1 MAGRKK
7 SVASKLIDTYQQRL
21 KQQAAERKRAEAAAR
36 KLADQER
43 RAQAAAEKKAQ
54 QQEAARKRKEE
65 AGRARAVA
73 AAVKGLDRREAQ
85 RAQEA
90 VRQQREQ
97 TRTAAQAERDA
108 KQAALEQFH
117 SDATRQTDDV
127 RKVVDYFDKLLL
139 DRKRELQ
146 HHRLAVESGFDD
158 GDAERLAAAV
168 RLVLFELLEYRQG
181 GANDLTVGYAPERR
195 ELGILVDLPKKSVV
209 PAESAYRY
217 MPSRKEVVAD
227 LRKDADKARIYRDLT
242 ARYTLRTLDYAFAIT
257 APSVVDT
264 IALYGHV
271 HAKDPGTGRAIHPLL
286 LNVQIT
292 REEFE
297 ELNLDEVELDP
308 SYCLRRLNAL
318 VSVHPYDLEEV
329 MPVIKW
335 DISRYKTI
343 DEMDVI
349 GGLDSRSDLLA
360 MKPNEFEHLVRQ
372 LVEAM
377 GLEAWVTQSSRD
389 DGVDGVAR
397 LETPLIGGMC
407 IIQAKRY
414 KDPIPV
420 EAVRALAGSMH
431 DMNAIKGIVVATSWF
446 GKASIDFATRSGR
459 IELIDGRN
467 LKALL
472 KQHLGLDVLIG
483 LPTIPAG
490 WNRSEIS

>member
-1 MAGRKK
+1 MARRKK
-7 SVASKLIDTYQQRL
+7 SFANKLIDTYQLRL
-21 KQQAAERKRAEAAAR
+21 KQQAAERKRAEDAAN
-36 KLADQER
+36 KLAAQER

-54 QQEAARKRKEE
+54 QQEAARKRKED
-65 AGRARAVA
+65 ADRARAVA

-97 TRTAAQAERDA
+97 ARAAAQAERDA
-108 KQAALEQFH
+108 KQAAIEQLRA
-117 SDATRQTDDV
+117 DANMQTDDV
-127 RKVVDYFDKLLL
+127 KAVIEQFDKLLL

-146 HHRLAVESGFDD
+146 HHRLVVESGFDG
-158 GDAERLAAAV
+158 GDADGLASTARLI
-168 RLVLFELLEYRQG
+168 LFELLEYRRG

-195 ELGILVDLPKKSVV
+195 ELGILVDLPKKTVV
-209 PAESAYRY
+209 PAESGFRY
-217 MPSRKEVVAD
+217 MPSRKEVVPD

-257 APSVVDT
+257 PPSLVDT

-292 REEFE
+292 RGQFE
-297 ELNLDEVELDP
+297 ELDLDEVELDP

-335 DISRYKTI
+335 DISRYKTVE
-343 DEMDVI
+343 EMDVI
-349 GGLDSRSDLLA
+349 GGLDSRPDLLA

-490 WNRSEIS
+490 WNRSEIA